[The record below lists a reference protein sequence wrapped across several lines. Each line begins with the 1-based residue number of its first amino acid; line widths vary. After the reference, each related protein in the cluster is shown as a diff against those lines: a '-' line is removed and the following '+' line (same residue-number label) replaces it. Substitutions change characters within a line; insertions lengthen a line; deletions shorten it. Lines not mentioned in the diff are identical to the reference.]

1 MHKSK
6 FKIYK
11 IMLIIVKTTCTTKSD
26 NIDNNNI
33 TESSY
38 NVTIYGNNNKG
49 YNNNKDYIWDNDN
62 TIRNR
67 NNNSTTGT
75 RATQGTKT
83 TIK

>member
-11 IMLIIVKTTCTTKSD
+11 IMLIIVKTTCTTKQD

-38 NVTIYGNNNKG
+38 NVNIYDD
-49 YNNNKDYIWDNDN
+49 NNKDYIWDDDI

>member
-11 IMLIIVKTTCTTKSD
+11 IMLIIVKNNMYDKQD
-26 NIDNNNI
+26 NIDNTNI

-38 NVTIYGNNNKG
+38 NVNIYDDNNKG
-49 YNNNKDYIWDNDN
+49 YIWDDDN

-67 NNNSTTGT
+67 NNNSTTGN
-75 RATQGTKT
+75 KT

>member
-11 IMLIIVKTTCTTKSD
+11 IMLIIVKTTCTTKQD

-38 NVTIYGNNNKG
+38 NVNIYDDNNKG
-49 YNNNKDYIWDNDN
+49 YIWDDDI